1 MKGLLKNNFF
11 TVWANAKVFSIFMF
25 VWGIGV
31 IIIPNDTFQMWYVLI
46 GIVGFS
52 INAASG
58 IGNEY
63 TSKWGK
69 YKLTL
74 PVKRTDIVKSLFLN
88 QIIWLLVGLLFSG
101 IGITLSFLLHGYS
114 YDQLIGMLGMF
125 ALGICISFFMGA
137 MFIPLLYLG
146 GEEKSIV
153 FLVITLVCSFA
164 IASVLFNITI
174 FGIAGVTALFGI
186 ALIIIC
192 SALIFALS
200 YPLTLCI
207 FKHREY

>member
-1 MKGLLKNNFF
+1 MRGLLKNNFF
-11 TVWANAKVFSIFMF
+11 TVWANAKVFSIFML
-25 VWGIGV
+25 VWGILVV
-31 IIIPNDTFQMWYVLI
+31 IVPYDTLQMWYILI

-52 INAASG
+52 VNAVSG

-74 PVKRTDIVKSLFLN
+74 PVKRADIVKSLFLS

-114 YDQLIGMLGMF
+114 YDQLIGMLSMF
-125 ALGICISFFMGA
+125 ALGICVSFFMGA

-153 FLVITLVCSFA
+153 FLIITLLCSFS
-164 IASVLFNITI
+164 IASILFNITD
-174 FGIAGVTALFGI
+174 AAPLLGI
-186 ALIIIC
+186 ALSIFC
-192 SALIFALS
+192 SVLLFALS
-200 YPLTLCI
+200 YPVTVSI
-207 FKHREY
+207 YRKKEY

>member
-11 TVWANAKVFSIFMF
+11 AAWANAKVFSIFML
-25 VWGIGV
+25 VWGIFV
-31 IIIPNDTFQMWYVLI
+31 IIVPHDTLQMWYVLI

-52 INAASG
+52 VNAVSG
-58 IGNEY
+58 IGNEF

-74 PVKRTDIVKSLFLN
+74 PVKRVDIVRSLFLS
-88 QIIWLLVGLLFSG
+88 QIIWLLVGVLFAG

-114 YDQLIGMLGMF
+114 YDQLVGMLGIF
-125 ALGICISFFMGA
+125 ALGICTSLFMGA

-153 FLVITLVCSFA
+153 FLVISLVCSVGF
-164 IASVLFNITI
+164 ASVLYNITV
-174 FGIAGVTALFGI
+174 FGIADAAPLFGI
-186 ALIIIC
+186 AMDIFC
-192 SALIFALS
+192 SVLFFALS
-200 YPLTLCI
+200 YPLTVRI
-207 FKHREY
+207 YKKKEY

>member
-11 TVWANAKVFSIFMF
+11 AVWTSAKVFSIFMF
-25 VWGIGV
+25 VWRIFIV
-31 IIIPNDTFQMWYVLI
+31 IIPEETLQMWYIMI

-52 INAASG
+52 VNAAFG
-58 IGNEY
+58 IGNEF

-74 PVKRTDIVKSLFLN
+74 PVKRADIVKSLFLS

-114 YDQLIGMLGMF
+114 YDQFMGMLDMF
-125 ALGICISFFMGA
+125 ALGISMSFFMGA

-153 FLVITLVCSFA
+153 FLVITLLCAFSMT
-164 IASVLFNITI
+164 SVLFNVTNAATAPLLGIT
-174 FGIAGVTALFGI
+174 VS
-186 ALIIIC
+186 IIC
-192 SALIFALS
+192 PVLLFALS
-200 YPLTLCI
+200 YPLTVRI
-207 FKHREY
+207 YKKKEY

>member
-1 MKGLLKNNFF
+1 MYILYSLIALALGFF
-11 TVWANAKVFSIFMF
+11 I
-25 VWGIGV
+25 V
-31 IIIPNDTFQMWYVLI
+31 IVPEETLQMYYIIT

-52 INAASG
+52 VNAALG
-58 IGNEY
+58 IGNEF

-74 PVKRTDIVKSLFLN
+74 PVKRTDIVESLFLS

-101 IGITLSFLLHGYS
+101 TGIALSFLLHGYS
-114 YDQLIGMLGMF
+114 YDQLIGMLCVF
-125 ALGICISFFMGA
+125 ALGISISFFMGA

-153 FLVITLVCSFA
+153 FLVIALLCA
-164 IASVLFNITI
+164 
-174 FGIAGVTALFGI
+174 FGIASLLFNVTDAAPLLGI
-186 ALIIIC
+186 SMSIIC
-192 SALIFALS
+192 SLLFFVLS

-207 FKHREY
+207 FKRKEY

>member
-11 TVWANAKVFSIFMF
+11 AVWANAKVFSVFML
-25 VWGIGV
+25 VWGIFVV
-31 IIIPNDTFQMWYVLI
+31 IVPYDTLQMWYILV

-52 INAASG
+52 VNAVSG
-58 IGNEY
+58 IGNEF

-74 PVKRTDIVKSLFLN
+74 PVKRVDIVRSLFLS
-88 QIIWLLVGLLFSG
+88 QAIWLFVGVCFTG

-114 YDQLIGMLGMF
+114 DDRLIGMLGMF
-125 ALGICISFFMGA
+125 TLGICISLFMGA

-153 FLVITLVCSFA
+153 FLVITFVCSFA
-164 IASVLFNITI
+164 ITSALFNITV
-174 FGIAGVTALFGI
+174 FDVADAAPLFGI
-186 ALIIIC
+186 AMDIFC
-192 SALIFALS
+192 SVLLFALS
-200 YPLTLCI
+200 YPLTVSI
-207 FKHREY
+207 YKKKEY

>member
-11 TVWANAKVFSIFMF
+11 AVWANAKVFCIFMF
-25 VWGIGV
+25 IWGILVV
-31 IIIPNDTFQMWYVLI
+31 IIPEETLQMWYIMI

-52 INAASG
+52 VNAASG
-58 IGNEY
+58 IGSEF

-74 PVKRTDIVKSLFLN
+74 PVRRVDIVKSLFLS
-88 QIIWLLVGLLFSG
+88 QMIWLLVGLLFSG

-114 YDQLIGMLGMF
+114 YDQLTGMLSMF
-125 ALGICISFFMGA
+125 ALGISISFFMEA

-153 FLVITLVCSFA
+153 FLVITLLCAFGIV
-164 IASVLFNITI
+164 SVLFN
-174 FGIAGVTALFGI
+174 VTDAAPLLGCTFS
-186 ALIIIC
+186 IIC
-192 SALIFALS
+192 SVLFFALS
-200 YPLTLCI
+200 YPLTVSI
-207 FKHREY
+207 YKKKEY